1 MDERLTRHFKRVFGP
16 LRLSW
21 EQVLELALPA
31 GHAPHVRRHRA
42 ELIVSRVQLVCALF
56 AVLTP
61 LWIAVDYA
69 VFPWPLWGIL
79 AVLRAGAAL
88 SFAALAWPNDIQR
101 SMRLAYLMLAMML
114 AIPPIFYLISRP
126 FLAVEMDGMAR
137 LVANAYSLLPYV
149 VVAGLSVFP
158 LTAIEVV
165 ICSLPVVVVSMIG
178 AMQVA
183 STTLESAVNT
193 VWLLGLVAGV
203 STFSGMSQ
211 LNYMIALINQAAH
224 DRLTGAFTRRS
235 GEETIDLNFRIASRT
250 DTEMAIAFVDVDDFK
265 SINDGYGHEEGDR
278 CLKEVAE
285 SLRRALRRSDV
296 LIRWGGEEF
305 VVVLPSTGPMGIYAV
320 LARIADVGLGFRPD
334 GKPIT
339 ASIGI
344 AERRTDSAE
353 DWNRLVELA
362 DHRMYMAKRNG
373 KNCCYGF
380 DDERWAREAAIA
392 ALDLSP
398 EREEM
403 SQA

>member
-1 MDERLTRHFKRVFGP
+1 MFGP

-21 EQVLELALPA
+21 EQVLELTLPA

-61 LWIAVDYA
+61 LWIVVDYA

-79 AVLRAGAAL
+79 AAMRVGAAL
-88 SFAALAWPNDIQR
+88 SFAALAWPNDAQR
-101 SMRLAYLMLAMML
+101 SMRLAYLMLALML
-114 AIPPIFYLISRP
+114 AIPPAFYLISRP
-126 FLAVEMDGMAR
+126 FLAVEMTGLAR

-158 LTAIEVV
+158 LTAVEVV
-165 ICSLPVVVVSMIG
+165 ICAIPVVAVSMVG
-178 AMQVA
+178 ALQD
-183 STTLESAVNT
+183 SHTTLESAVNT
-193 VWLLGLVAGV
+193 VWLIGLVAGA
-203 STFSGMSQ
+203 SIFSGMSQ

-250 DTEMAIAFVDVDDFK
+250 DTEMTIAFVDVDDFK
-265 SINDGYGHEEGDR
+265 SINDGFGHDEGDR
-278 CLKEVAE
+278 CLREVAE
-285 SLRRALRRSDV
+285 SLRRGLRRSDV

-305 VVVLPSTGPMGIYAV
+305 VIVLPATGEAGIYAV
-320 LARIADVGLGFRPD
+320 LARIADLGLGIRPD
-334 GKPIT
+334 GRPIT

-344 AERRTDSAE
+344 SERRADRAD
-353 DWNRLVELA
+353 DWNRLVDLA

-380 DDERWAREAAIA
+380 DDERWAREAAA
-392 ALDLSP
+392 ATLEP
-398 EREEM
+398 ECEDM
-403 SQA
+403 PKT